1 MKKNLKK
8 GQTSLEYMLILGIVV
23 AVIVIFG
30 KGIKGKIGGLLESV
44 FGGAQNA
51 ATQTMNDGG

>member
-1 MKKNLKK
+1 MKKNLRK

-30 KGIKGKIGGLLESV
+30 KGIKGKITGLMDKV
-44 FGGAQNA
+44 FGDAQTA
-51 ATQTMNDGG
+51 AGGTSEGG